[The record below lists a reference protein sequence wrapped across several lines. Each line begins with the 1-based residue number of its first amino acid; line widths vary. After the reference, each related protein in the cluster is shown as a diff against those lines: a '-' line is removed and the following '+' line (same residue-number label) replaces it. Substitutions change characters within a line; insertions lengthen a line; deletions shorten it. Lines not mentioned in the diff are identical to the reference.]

1 MKKNLFTVSAL
12 ILFFGFFPLFFSCSK
27 QKEYHLYDVV
37 LSDGSVLNVSDYQSY
52 SGKAKPMAVIFS
64 LTGASSEEKVR
75 VIGVGL
81 YGEPDGGIAFT
92 EDGSFGDNTNFIFNQ
107 SAVLE
112 QEMDFATLKF
122 TNSGFVG
129 ALDGRKSFDNV
140 SRRDKNARKKIHSIY
155 PAFSFAEE
163 YGKNFSYK
171 RYKDGWYLPS
181 IAELYELFINID
193 EVNGVIELLG
203 GDKIQNE
210 TWSSS
215 QVYKHRDGQY
225 LLDMNTGEVQISFKD
240 IKAHVRSVYCF
251 KD

>member
-12 ILFFGFFPLFFSCSK
+12 ILSLGFLSLLFSCSK
-27 QKEYHLYDVV
+27 QKEYHLYDIV
-37 LSDGSVLNVSDYQSY
+37 LSDGSVLNVNDYQSY

-64 LTGASSEEKVR
+64 LTGGSSEEKER

-140 SRRDKNARKKIHSIY
+140 SHRDKNARKQIHSIY
-155 PAFSFAEE
+155 PTYSFAEE
-163 YGKNFSYK
+163 YGKKFFYNKF
-171 RYKDGWYLPS
+171 KDGWYLPS
-181 IAELYELFINID
+181 IAELYELFKNID
-193 EVNGVIELLG
+193 EVNEVIELLG

>member
-12 ILFFGFFPLFFSCSK
+12 ILFLGFLSLFFSCSK
-27 QKEYHLYDVV
+27 QKEYYLYDIV
-37 LSDGSVLNVSDYQSY
+37 LSDGSVLNVNDYQSY

-64 LTGASSEEKVR
+64 LTGASSEEKER

-140 SRRDKNARKKIHSIY
+140 SRRDKNAINSVY

-163 YGKNFSYK
+163 YGKNFCYNK
-171 RYKDGWYLPS
+171 FKDGWYLPS

-193 EVNGVIELLG
+193 EVNEVIELLG

>member
-1 MKKNLFTVSAL
+1 MKKNLLTVSAL
-12 ILFFGFFPLFFSCSK
+12 ILSLGFLSLFFSCSK
-27 QKEYHLYDVV
+27 QKEYHLYDIV
-37 LSDGSVLNVSDYQSY
+37 LSDGSVLNVNDYQSY

-64 LTGASSEEKVR
+64 LTGGSSEEKER

-129 ALDGRKSFDNV
+129 ALDGRKSFENV
-140 SRRDKNARKKIHSIY
+140 SRRDKNARKQIHSIY
-155 PAFSFAEE
+155 PTYSFAEE
-163 YGKNFSYK
+163 YGKKIFYNKF
-171 RYKDGWYLPS
+171 KDGWYLPS
-181 IAELYELFINID
+181 IAELYELFKNID
-193 EVNGVIELLG
+193 EVNEVIELLG

>member
-1 MKKNLFTVSAL
+1 MKKNLLTVSAL
-12 ILFFGFFPLFFSCSK
+12 ILSLGFLSLFFSCSK
-27 QKEYHLYDVV
+27 QKEYHLYDIV
-37 LSDGSVLNVSDYQSY
+37 LSDGSVLNVNDYQSY
-52 SGKAKPMAVIFS
+52 SGKGKPMAIIFS

-140 SRRDKNARKKIHSIY
+140 SRCDKNARKQIHSIY
-155 PAFSFAEE
+155 PTYSFAEE

-181 IAELYELFINID
+181 IAELYELFKNIY
-193 EVNGVIELLG
+193 EVNEVIELLG